1 VLAAWSK
8 ESHGVADWYRF
19 IGIFECGISCS
30 SHVIISTKYSSRADP
45 SNACMN
51 TVRSARLD
59 AEEEE
64 EHSLT
69 QATRLTPT
77 GWTHASIF
85 TGRT

>member
-1 VLAAWSK
+1 
-8 ESHGVADWYRF
+8 
-19 IGIFECGISCS
+19 
-30 SHVIISTKYSSRADP
+30 
-45 SNACMN
+45 MN